1 MSFNNILTS
10 KVITLGTLLVCSCSP
25 KENQFTI
32 EPKIQLESIVQLKDI
47 MGKDSVIQ
55 LSISYSDADGDIG
68 LSDSD
73 TFPPFNFSS
82 EFYHNLPI
90 KYLVKDLSGNYNEL
104 INPSLNKPYGNQH
117 ERIPD
122 LTPPGKYKS
131 ISGILTINLT
141 ANPLLIEPQSVKF
154 EISLMDRAFNMSN
167 TVYTE
172 VLNLTH

>member
-1 MSFNNILTS
+1 MRLLTDQTSIMSFNNILTS

-90 KYLVKDLSGNYNEL
+90 KY
-104 INPSLNKPYGNQH
+104 
-117 ERIPD
+117 
-122 LTPPGKYKS
+122 
-131 ISGILTINLT
+131 
-141 ANPLLIEPQSVKF
+141 F
-154 EISLMDRAFNMSN
+154 
-167 TVYTE
+167 
-172 VLNLTH
+172 